1 VTEWLARASA
11 LVRNASGS
19 LLERAESEHGISI
32 VQYAFLVALVALMI
46 SLLVGALGSGYRG
59 LFGDMHTCTT
69 GIKTL
74 ACKAGPILR
83 GSATGSRP

>member
-1 VTEWLARASA
+1 MTELLMRAFA
-11 LVRNASGS
+11 LVRNAPGS
-19 LLERAESEHGISI
+19 LLERAHSEHGISI
-32 VQYAFLVALVALMI
+32 VQYALLVALIALVI

-59 LFGDMHTCTT
+59 LFGEMHTCMT

-74 ACKAGPILR
+74 ACKVGPTQR